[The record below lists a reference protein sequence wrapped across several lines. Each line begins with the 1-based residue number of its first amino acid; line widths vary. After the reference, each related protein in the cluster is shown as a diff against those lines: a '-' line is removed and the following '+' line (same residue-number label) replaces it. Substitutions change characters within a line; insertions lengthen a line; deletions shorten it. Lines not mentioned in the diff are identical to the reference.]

1 MNESTL
7 REKGYDIKN
16 ATITSVDLSM
26 ADHGVLTLSM
36 GLKGDGWGCVYGC
49 RVLGTGYVGAEKFE
63 GNEKGIEYIM
73 RLMDTVGVSYFNEM
87 KDKCVRVATKGW
99 GSRVSII
106 GNIIKEKWF
115 DEEDFFTEKERTK

>member
-16 ATITSVDLSM
+16 ATITSIDLSM

-49 RVLGTGYVGAEKFE
+49 RVPGNGYVGAEKFE

-115 DEEDFFTEKERTK
+115 DEEDFFN